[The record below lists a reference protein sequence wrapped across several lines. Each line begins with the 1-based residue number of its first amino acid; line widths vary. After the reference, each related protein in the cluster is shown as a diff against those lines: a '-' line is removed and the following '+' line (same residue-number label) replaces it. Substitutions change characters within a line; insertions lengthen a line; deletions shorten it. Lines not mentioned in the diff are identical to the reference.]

1 MLQHSEYFK
10 ATVPY
15 LFGMLCG
22 GGWAYS
28 NSEVNLLILKAV
40 LFYFVFPSFQKLEK
54 EQLSQTP
61 MLTTKYIWKSIQIT
75 DKHLLL
81 AVDTYQLA
89 KLGEA
94 QKCYHSLM
102 TKDWAVE

>member
-1 MLQHSEYFK
+1 
-10 ATVPY
+10 
-15 LFGMLCG
+15 
-22 GGWAYS
+22 
-28 NSEVNLLILKAV
+28 
-40 LFYFVFPSFQKLEK
+40 
-54 EQLSQTP
+54 

-75 DKHLLL
+75 DKRLLL
-81 AVDTYQLA
+81 AMDTYQLA